1 MVDVPALKVKLAF
14 VATQL
19 VVAPPPV
26 IVQVL
31 DPKLKEQA
39 LPEFDKKLNAV
50 TLKFDG
56 LAKVPCESVK
66 SKLHANA
73 SASVTVMPAPS
84 TVAPPRVLPALVRV
98 ADARNVGSRVVYAP
112 APAPDARVK
121 SPQAL

>member
-19 VVAPPPV
+19 VVASPPV

-31 DPKLKEQA
+31 EPKLKEQA
-39 LPEFDKKLNAV
+39 LPEFDTKLNAV

-66 SKLHANA
+66 APLDTNA
-73 SASVTVMPAPS
+73 SASVTVIPAPFTATS
-84 TVAPPRVLPALVRV
+84 PSDLPALVIV
-98 ADARNVGSRVVYAP
+98 AEALKTGSNAP
-112 APAPDARVK
+112 
-121 SPQAL
+121 